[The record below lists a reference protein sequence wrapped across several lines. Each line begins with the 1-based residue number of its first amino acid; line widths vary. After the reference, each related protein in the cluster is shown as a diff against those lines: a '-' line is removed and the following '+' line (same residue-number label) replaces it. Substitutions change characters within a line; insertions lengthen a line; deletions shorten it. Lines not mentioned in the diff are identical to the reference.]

1 MHIKIARAINNSA
14 LQAQNVQT
22 ALKTAAEDQQQIA
35 TLRLGIGLP
44 HTFFGS
50 DEEGHVGD
58 MSTFTLF
65 NEKKHMFLSQLFSL
79 TTPLPALGN
88 MTLFAVPCQAC
99 SRHCNFSWWR
109 FAR

>member
-50 DEEGHVGD
+50 DEEEHVGD

-65 NEKKHMFLSQLFSL
+65 NEKKHEKTHVSLSVVFTAQTTSFLAFHFS
-79 TTPLPALGN
+79 
-88 MTLFAVPCQAC
+88 V
-99 SRHCNFSWWR
+99 
-109 FAR
+109 

>member
-1 MHIKIARAINNSA
+1 MRAINNSA

-50 DEEGHVGD
+50 DEEGYVGD

-65 NEKKHMFLSQLFSL
+65 NEKKHTFLSQLFSL
-79 TTPLPALGN
+79 LKQHRFWHSTS
-88 MTLFAVPCQAC
+88 LFDGCRQA
-99 SRHCNFSWWR
+99 RDR
-109 FAR
+109 RQAETRGGGQ